1 MKLYLPKLERPI
13 ISTSDLVKFICP
25 LICSFLTLQYSLF
38 GFQWTYFLRFVR
50 FDLISHRVGI
60 FDLSATSPSFGR
72 GNVPLVGSSGL
83 EPPTSRLSG
92 ARSNHLSYEPIQ
104 FLSVYLVHSLTFFFC
119 LPSVRTLS
127 APFPSSGLGRFC
139 RISPSLGC
147 PNFGLVEMMG
157 IEPMTP
163 CLQGRCSPSWATP
176 PFDKWI
182 VKSEEWRVKS
192 FGWKSFAFSS
202 SFRLSFEVY
211 WVDLS
216 VTQNWTTS
224 YTRIHRS
231 FTSSRR
237 LSFLVCSISEFPIYL
252 ISLIRISRSP

>member
-1 MKLYLPKLERPI
+1 MPRHSPYALIRLNFFCLVLSIFSWIAWVSWTFLFRFVNSCEKVLSFFVLNCFSTFRWNCILPKLERPI

-50 FDLISHRVGI
+50 LDLISHRVGI

-127 APFPSSGLGRFC
+127 AP
-139 RISPSLGC
+139 SPSCWCVRLPRYYPEFGC
-147 PNFGLVEMMG
+147 GD
-157 IEPMTP
+157 
-163 CLQGRCSPSWATP
+163 SPPGGDDGNRTHDPLLAGQ
-176 PFDKWI
+176 
-182 VKSEEWRVKS
+182 V
-192 FGWKSFAFSS
+192 
-202 SFRLSFEVY
+202 LSQ
-211 WVDLS
+211 L
-216 VTQNWTTS
+216 S
-224 YTRIHRS
+224 YT
-231 FTSSRR
+231 
-237 LSFLVCSISEFPIYL
+237 PI
-252 ISLIRISRSP
+252 